1 MVRTPCLLGS
11 IFLAKPSGGGRDVQE
26 QKAEPLA
33 SSEEQEGSVSLE
45 TPEHQSPDTEWQ
57 DLASCLKKLQSHVEA
72 LADEPA
78 PPSKTAEVFGGFFHD
93 RRKPEQPEKR
103 GTVQLGGVSITYPL
117 LGCLLAKEVPPVES
131 ESEAKTLG
139 VSPGPEALRSQAEVL
154 LAEADGARQEAR
166 ICEGGIQHD
175 VNYEYESMDSN
186 KDDEKRVPQF
196 SGKLDEYRDYRKRA
210 LLYFNGLED
219 SKQNLAAPRLIANLG
234 GAAFE
239 CFRERDPAEFRNT
252 RGVAQLLAVLDER
265 FQFTPEQELSDKL
278 EDLLF
283 RLRRRRGE
291 ESTSFVTRFET
302 SLAKVEE
309 LITEEQRA
317 ERRRQADL
325 QRSEYRRASLDYMVA
340 RRQHELTVAG
350 LATGQEP
357 PAEPIAPAPPADL
370 PQLQPF
376 RFPEVVKG
384 FIFLRHIGISLQ
396 TRASLLR
403 SSGGSLRYDR
413 VSDLLR
419 RTELDALVASRAQ
432 ATSHGHGFFADA
444 PEDEDPFEESE
455 GDELEEDYDDDDEY
469 GAFAEGEETELTE
482 EDAVED
488 EDGDEYSVAMMGYLE
503 ARKRLLNLKKARGF
517 KEPVDGH
524 ASGKGGHG
532 GTERDR
538 REHRDRDRGRATTPS
553 RRPDFSWRDKE
564 QRRSSQKSY
573 AGRRPRTPPP
583 TRGSGLKGGGKTKT
597 KNKGKGHRA
606 SSSSRRGEPAGSQY
620 LGMAISEPKVE
631 LDFRPEFSYM
641 AYATAATSTS
651 TSSARPRTSQEF
663 SYVSRQSFSHLESF
677 VEECLTLDRLM
688 GLEPASPESAESCCL
703 VTPPGY
709 AILDTGCT
717 STLVGDE
724 NERLWSAELERKTGG
739 ALKPEQ
745 GDSDVKFEG
754 INGETRA
761 SYRVKYPVRIGPRD
775 GFIQAA
781 VIPGKAPFLLSIQAL
796 RAMRAKL
803 DCEHDVLEVPGIGK
817 VPLETNAV
825 GHYLLPLLDFSSGH
839 AFASAEAG
847 LGPDSELVID
857 EAVSRSDG
865 YAIGAL
871 VRLAKVKAAQIG
883 YRSKVFRRPPARLER
898 AWVLVMPLPPVG
910 VCACLVKPDTIQP
923 PRYAHCS
930 HHMIEA
936 FGNATGNTFHCSHCR
951 LKCRECKGRV
961 ARVVKATGE
970 IQYSHRKDCAVTP
983 IPGPS
988 AFSLLADGDLVQV
1001 EGAPETI
1008 DKGGLITYP
1017 FSVRRVAMLPSKLE
1031 QLKENDRRA
1040 SEFSLETVNQ
1050 KPAEQEIKTLKTSGA
1065 LTGATS
1071 TGYPV
1076 GHPHP
1081 KVPQPAAAAASS
1093 SPELGAVMTAVREML
1108 AKEYAAI
1115 PQKPDVTMSGES
1127 SIVAQIMELE
1137 GQAMELMTRAAHLR
1151 QQIGMP
1157 VNRFLAGPTA
1167 QATSQ
1172 GSTPSSQWPG
1182 VSSTAVSDP
1191 DASDAW
1197 EALRLR

>member
-1 MVRTPCLLGS
+1 M
-11 IFLAKPSGGGRDVQE
+11 
-26 QKAEPLA
+26 
-33 SSEEQEGSVSLE
+33 
-45 TPEHQSPDTEWQ
+45 
-57 DLASCLKKLQSHVEA
+57 
-72 LADEPA
+72 
-78 PPSKTAEVFGGFFHD
+78 
-93 RRKPEQPEKR
+93 
-103 GTVQLGGVSITYPL
+103 
-117 LGCLLAKEVPPVES
+117 
-131 ESEAKTLG
+131 
-139 VSPGPEALRSQAEVL
+139 
-154 LAEADGARQEAR
+154 
-166 ICEGGIQHD
+166 
-175 VNYEYESMDSN
+175 
-186 KDDEKRVPQF
+186 
-196 SGKLDEYRDYRKRA
+196 
-210 LLYFNGLED
+210 
-219 SKQNLAAPRLIANLG
+219 
-234 GAAFE
+234 
-239 CFRERDPAEFRNT
+239 
-252 RGVAQLLAVLDER
+252 AQLLAVLDER

-302 SLAKVEE
+302 SLGKVED

-384 FIFLRHIGISLQ
+384 CIFLRHIGISLQ

-455 GDELEEDYDDDDEY
+455 GDELEEDYDDDDDDEY

-651 TSSARPRTSQEF
+651 TSSAGPRTSQEF

-688 GLEPASPESAESCCL
+688 GLEPASPENAESCCL

-724 NERLWSAELERKTGG
+724 NERLWSAELERETGG

-775 GFIQAA
+775 GFIQTA

-857 EAVSRSDG
+857 EAVSR
-865 YAIGAL
+865 
-871 VRLAKVKAAQIG
+871 
-883 YRSKVFRRPPARLER
+883 P
-898 AWVLVMPLPPVG
+898 G
-910 VCACLVKPDTIQP
+910 VIV
-923 PRYAHCS
+923 
-930 HHMIEA
+930 
-936 FGNATGNTFHCSHCR
+936 
-951 LKCRECKGRV
+951 
-961 ARVVKATGE
+961 
-970 IQYSHRKDCAVTP
+970 
-983 IPGPS
+983 
-988 AFSLLADGDLVQV
+988 
-1001 EGAPETI
+1001 
-1008 DKGGLITYP
+1008 
-1017 FSVRRVAMLPSKLE
+1017 
-1031 QLKENDRRA
+1031 
-1040 SEFSLETVNQ
+1040 
-1050 KPAEQEIKTLKTSGA
+1050 
-1065 LTGATS
+1065 
-1071 TGYPV
+1071 
-1076 GHPHP
+1076 
-1081 KVPQPAAAAASS
+1081 S
-1093 SPELGAVMTAVREML
+1093 SPPGLDEA
-1108 AKEYAAI
+1108 
-1115 PQKPDVTMSGES
+1115 
-1127 SIVAQIMELE
+1127 
-1137 GQAMELMTRAAHLR
+1137 
-1151 QQIGMP
+1151 P
-1157 VNRFLAGPTA
+1157 V
-1167 QATSQ
+1167 
-1172 GSTPSSQWPG
+1172 
-1182 VSSTAVSDP
+1182 
-1191 DASDAW
+1191 
-1197 EALRLR
+1197 